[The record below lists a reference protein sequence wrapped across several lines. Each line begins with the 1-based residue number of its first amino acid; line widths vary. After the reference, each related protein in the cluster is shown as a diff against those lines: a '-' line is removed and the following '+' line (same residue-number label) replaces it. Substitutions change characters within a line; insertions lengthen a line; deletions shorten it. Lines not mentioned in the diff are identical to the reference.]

1 MRIYWLLVWMI
12 GFQAMATYAQSE
24 TKGLPVNDEF
34 QLAVDKGTRTM
45 KGLPGPNYFQNHADY
60 DIKVEVVAGEN
71 PMIKGRENIVYFNES
86 PDELTQLVI
95 RLFQDFYKRKVKHDF
110 SLQEDEYTEGV
121 TIQAIAIEDQIIPTD
136 AYKRKG
142 TNLYLP
148 LPEKLLPGDS
158 IALTIVWTNAIT
170 KGNSVR
176 MGSYPSS
183 QNLGKQAFFVAY
195 WYPQIAVYDDLYGWD
210 EIQYTGLVEHYL
222 DLNDYKVEI
231 TAAEDFLVWSTGILQ
246 NPDQILASPYLDRY
260 QLAQTVDTVVRIVG
274 RRDIELKESGETTF
288 TRQASDGKH
297 TWKFTAPKVP
307 DVAFSLS
314 NYYYW
319 DATSLTIDE
328 PARKVIVDACYNP
341 LARDFRS
348 VAGFAREILEDLST
362 EIPGIPYPYDQMT
375 VFNGEVIGTGGGME
389 FPMIVNDGSSFSLR
403 YAFNLT
409 YHEIAHTYFPFY
421 MGINERRFAWM
432 DEGWASLLP
441 GDLEVEKGY
450 ASLPMKNNV
459 SSYERLAGNSKIKPL
474 MTPSYELKQTAYYIG
489 AYMHPATAYHMLR
502 DVMGDSLFV
511 LGIRT
516 YIDRWKEKHPHPYDF
531 FFTFDEVAGE
541 DLSWFW
547 EPWFFTNGIPE
558 LGIESLTIKKKN
570 LTAVIK
576 NNGTLPTPIHLV
588 VELRNGEEA
597 IIHYSPSVW
606 KDGAETF
613 TIEKKFDSKIV
624 DVNLGRADIPDKS
637 QKNNEGRKFMDQ

>member
-121 TIQAIAIEDQIIPTD
+121 TIKAIAIEDQIIPTD

-341 LARDFRS
+341 LARDF
-348 VAGFAREILEDLST
+348 
-362 EIPGIPYPYDQMT
+362 
-375 VFNGEVIGTGGGME
+375 
-389 FPMIVNDGSSFSLR
+389 
-403 YAFNLT
+403 
-409 YHEIAHTYFPFY
+409 
-421 MGINERRFAWM
+421 
-432 DEGWASLLP
+432 
-441 GDLEVEKGY
+441 
-450 ASLPMKNNV
+450 
-459 SSYERLAGNSKIKPL
+459 
-474 MTPSYELKQTAYYIG
+474 
-489 AYMHPATAYHMLR
+489 
-502 DVMGDSLFV
+502 
-511 LGIRT
+511 
-516 YIDRWKEKHPHPYDF
+516 
-531 FFTFDEVAGE
+531 
-541 DLSWFW
+541 
-547 EPWFFTNGIPE
+547 
-558 LGIESLTIKKKN
+558 
-570 LTAVIK
+570 
-576 NNGTLPTPIHLV
+576 
-588 VELRNGEEA
+588 
-597 IIHYSPSVW
+597 
-606 KDGAETF
+606 
-613 TIEKKFDSKIV
+613 
-624 DVNLGRADIPDKS
+624 
-637 QKNNEGRKFMDQ
+637 